1 MQSVMRTVILA
12 VLMLMLSI
20 SVAFA
25 EGAKTFGIVPFTV
38 NGPKTFTYLERAIP
52 QMLSSRLFWK
62 DNFIPVDA
70 IALDGISAPTSG
82 AEAQKALADSG
93 VDYLIYGSVNIIGDQ
108 SSLDV
113 RVADKKGTVWPRS
126 ASSSLN
132 DMIPTLQNIA
142 GAINTEVFDR
152 PDARAQAVEQ
162 AKNRVNQ
169 MNPAITVNQTSA
181 NQEVFLNPQF
191 RYAGSNESENRLRSN
206 ALRFAAHGMV
216 VADLTGNKKNEVVLI
231 DKRIV
236 RVFNFDNNTL
246 VPVTEV
252 TPSRRYELLTV
263 RATDLDRDGVKEL
276 IVSAMDKDQSA
287 LTFFYTLKGGK
298 LVKFAPSI
306 KMLVNVLPLP
316 PTYLPTL
323 IGQKTRK
330 GGTVL
335 TPGVHELAFINGEV
349 VSTRR
354 IAVPK
359 KANLYNFAW
368 VPDEEDGDKVLVLLP
383 DSEKVA
389 VFNSKFN
396 RIVSSPVAYSGS
408 TVSIENDD
416 TMPGLGKDKLLI
428 PAKYYIP
435 MPFVVEDLDHNGK
448 YEVLVNKPISV
459 AAQFFDRYRFF
470 PQGEIHSLQW
480 DGVGLGLQ
488 WKTRRIK
495 GGVMAYQIADLN
507 NDGILDLVVG
517 INTHPGA
524 TGFEARKTMVLG
536 YPLDLAKTD
545 ANTPASSDYSQEQ

>member
-1 MQSVMRTVILA
+1 MQSVMRTVVLT
-12 VLMLMLSI
+12 VLMLMLSM

-62 DNFIPVDA
+62 DHFIPVDA
-70 IALDGISAPTSG
+70 TALDGIAAPANT
-82 AEAQKALADSG
+82 ADAQKALSASG
-93 VDYLIYGSVNIIGDQ
+93 ADYLVYGSVNLIGDQ
-108 SSLDV
+108 ASLDV
-113 RVADKKGTVWPRS
+113 RVADKDGNVWPRS

-152 PDARAQAVEQ
+152 PDARAQAVAD
-162 AKNRVNQ
+162 AKQRVNQ

-181 NQEVFLNPQF
+181 NQEVYLNPQF
-191 RYAGSNESENRLRSN
+191 RYAGANESNTRLRSN

-216 VADLTGNKKNEVVLI
+216 VADITGDKKNEVVLL
-231 DKRIV
+231 DKHNV
-236 RVFNFDNNTL
+236 RVYNFDKNTL
-246 VPVTEV
+246 VPVTEKKV
-252 TPSRRYELLTV
+252 SSRYDMLTV
-263 RATDLDRDGVKEL
+263 RALDIDRDGVNEL
-276 IVSAMDKDQSA
+276 IISGMDKDQA
-287 LTFFYTLKGGK
+287 ATTYFYTMKGGQ
-298 LVKFAPSI
+298 LVEFAPNV
-306 KMLVNVLPLP
+306 KMLVNVVPLP
-316 PTYLPTL
+316 PNYLPTM

-330 GGTVL
+330 GGSVL
-335 TPGVHELAFINGEV
+335 TPKVEELAYVNGEV
-349 VSTRR
+349 VPSRR
-354 IAVPK
+354 VAVPK

-368 VPDEEDGDKVLVLLP
+368 VPDEEGDKVVVLLP
-383 DSEKVA
+383 DSEKLA
-389 VFNSKFN
+389 VFNSKFD
-396 RIVSSPVAYSGS
+396 RMVATDVPYSGS
-408 TVSIENDD
+408 TISIENDD

-507 NDGILDLVVG
+507 NDGIMDLVVG

-536 YPLDLAKTD
+536 YPLDLGKVDPSTAADKG
-545 ANTPASSDYSQEQ
+545 YSEEQ